1 MQADSS
7 AFVPESITNP
17 ATYTSVTTISD
28 NEKVVAVETYL
39 NDPVLFR
46 QLTDRVYQLLL
57 TDLKY
62 QQERVRSYSRR
73 I

>member
-1 MQADSS
+1 MQVNPS
-7 AFVPESITNP
+7 AFFPESITNP
-17 ATYTSVTTISD
+17 ATYTSITTISD
-28 NEKVVAVETYL
+28 SDKVSAAKTYL
-39 NDPVLFR
+39 NDPVLLS
-46 QLTDRVYQLLL
+46 QLTERVYELLL

>member
-1 MQADSS
+1 MQVNPS
-7 AFVPESITNP
+7 ASFPESITNP

-28 NEKVVAVETYL
+28 SDKVVAVEMYL
-39 NDPVLFR
+39 NDPILLS
-46 QLTDRVYQLLL
+46 QLTDRVYKLLL

-62 QQERVRSYSRR
+62 QQERVRSYCRR

>member
-1 MQADSS
+1 MQVNPS
-7 AFVPESITNP
+7 ASFPESITNP
-17 ATYTSVTTISD
+17 ATYISVTTISD
-28 NEKVVAVETYL
+28 HDKVSAAKTYL
-39 NDPVLFR
+39 NDPVLLS
-46 QLTDRVYQLLL
+46 QLTERVYELLL

>member
-1 MQADSS
+1 MQFNPS
-7 AFVPESITNP
+7 ASFPESITNP
-17 ATYTSVTTISD
+17 ATYISVTTISD
-28 NEKVVAVETYL
+28 SDKVLAAKTYL
-39 NDPVLFR
+39 NDPVLLS
-46 QLTDRVYQLLL
+46 QLTERVYELLL